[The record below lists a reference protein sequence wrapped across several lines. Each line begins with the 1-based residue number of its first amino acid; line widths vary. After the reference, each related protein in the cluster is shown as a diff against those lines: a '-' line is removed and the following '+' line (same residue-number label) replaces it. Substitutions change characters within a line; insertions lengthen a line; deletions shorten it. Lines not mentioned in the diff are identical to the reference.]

1 MSILMFILVTTP
13 MTMLMTTP
21 MTMLMTAIMTTLE
34 TTTYAED
41 GADEVVGRGCWLE
54 LCAGVMCQLEVLDRR
69 IGAHCGRRF
78 TRSSSILTE
87 RKR

>member
-41 GADEVVGRGCWLE
+41 GADEVVGRGRWLE
-54 LCAGVMCQLEVLDRR
+54 LCAGVM
-69 IGAHCGRRF
+69 
-78 TRSSSILTE
+78 
-87 RKR
+87 